1 MCSLLLAFTVFSL
14 ICLVQA
20 AFPPHFIPP
29 GHFGH
34 PMGPHHMIGP
44 FPIPHH
50 GPPHPGHMEGG
61 FQGPAHPNKFLP
73 MFHPKHMV
81 NDFGS
86 LAPSPK
92 FLKSKY
98 IKGPPRRPL
107 GKSHPSKRD
116 RKILII
122 RRRGLDGP
130 PQPIIDKF
138 SRPDRIGVPDQP
150 DTRIFQDQPD
160 RRLLPDRSDR
170 RSFPNRPDRISYP
183 DRPDRISYPDRPDR
197 RSFPGRPDRISYPDR
212 PDRRSFPGRPDRI
225 SLPDRPDRISFPDRP
240 DRRNFPDM
248 PDMRSFPDRPDMR
261 RLPGGDFGRDMRG
274 RLSGVQRDA
283 IGGRSFDRNGNDWSG
298 RDRNSRDRGQT
309 GNRIYRNPRPEPR
322 MKEVIDTSNRVR
334 IAENSLADRNDIN
347 RNNGNTNNR
356 NIEPFNRG
364 NNRNERNLNNNA
376 NNNGKGLTDIT
387 FNRNERNHNNNA
399 NNNGKRL
406 TDMNFNRNERNLNN
420 NADNNGRKLAD
431 INFNRNERNL
441 NDNANNNGKILTDII
456 FHSKDRS
463 LDNNADNNGR
473 RLTEIN
479 FHSKDT
485 NLNNNGK
492 RLTDTRDNNRNSKN
506 PLGEKLDA
514 GRNRNSRPNVERPN
528 NNGGSGKLSGRTL
541 DFSGSPNLRPDI
553 VVNESPNRIADI
565 APGQAPMS
573 AELIDVPVDVSRNA
587 ESNNH
592 NLVGKPLVHLPQV
605 ANLEK
610 ALGGTVV
617 DLTGISNAIDG
628 PVSVETAPTAQDN
641 SAVYPPP
648 PTHSASPSP
657 SNNNDHGPEHTVV
670 GETLLDKTLRNS
682 NNDVV
687 IIDVAGQYDPLR
699 PDSVVDLTGTNN
711 AIYNPGVEDGNVD
724 VVTLDNAAFIKLEQA
739 IASGQEINAALLDQ
753 LIGGGTS
760 GIGAAASTPGSA
772 IAGTPD
778 IFVIDTNSGEPLS
791 EVHTQIDISGS
802 VSSPPSSSS
811 SSTHTQTE
819 ISAPHGPDGHSPVG
833 KVGDSVGSIAVG
845 EREVMSLFSMPGKHT
860 FPDVPASVSSI
871 PKSIG
876 QRMHNSHG
884 AH

>member
-322 MKEVIDTSNRVR
+322 MKEV
-334 IAENSLADRNDIN
+334 
-347 RNNGNTNNR
+347 
-356 NIEPFNRG
+356 
-364 NNRNERNLNNNA
+364 
-376 NNNGKGLTDIT
+376 
-387 FNRNERNHNNNA
+387 
-399 NNNGKRL
+399 
-406 TDMNFNRNERNLNN
+406 
-420 NADNNGRKLAD
+420 
-431 INFNRNERNL
+431 
-441 NDNANNNGKILTDII
+441 
-456 FHSKDRS
+456 
-463 LDNNADNNGR
+463 
-473 RLTEIN
+473 
-479 FHSKDT
+479 
-485 NLNNNGK
+485 
-492 RLTDTRDNNRNSKN
+492 
-506 PLGEKLDA
+506 
-514 GRNRNSRPNVERPN
+514 
-528 NNGGSGKLSGRTL
+528 
-541 DFSGSPNLRPDI
+541 
-553 VVNESPNRIADI
+553 
-565 APGQAPMS
+565 
-573 AELIDVPVDVSRNA
+573 
-587 ESNNH
+587 
-592 NLVGKPLVHLPQV
+592 